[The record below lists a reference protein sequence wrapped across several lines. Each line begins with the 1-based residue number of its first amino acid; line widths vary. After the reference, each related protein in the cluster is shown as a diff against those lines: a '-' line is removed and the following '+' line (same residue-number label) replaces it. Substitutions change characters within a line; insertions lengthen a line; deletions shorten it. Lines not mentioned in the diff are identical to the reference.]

1 MIRFETICCRHAGAA
16 EPVLRGVDL
25 RVAPG
30 RCVLLQGGSGG
41 GKSTL
46 VRLVCGVITG
56 APNAFIPAEV
66 SGRVLVNGRDVAG
79 RPLHE
84 TGRSLAT
91 VFQDCRS
98 QFFMT
103 HVGEELVFAAENYGK
118 PRAETGARLRRFAA
132 LMDVERLMERS
143 VFRLSSGQRQR
154 VAIAAAAIQGP
165 LALVLDEPSA
175 NLDAQGLARLAEL
188 LAALKA
194 EGCAV
199 LVADH
204 RAGYLD
210 GVADE
215 RLRLEA
221 GRLLPPETARDLP
234 WNSAAD
240 LAAASA
246 LDSTLAPATGFG
258 ALSEYVGGQAPAQP
272 PAHAVDQ
279 PSARRGDLPKTH
291 ADGQPAAQPPL
302 LELCKAGLTRGG
314 RTILQEAN
322 LSLRGGELL
331 ALCGGNGAGKTS
343 LLRALCGLEGL
354 ACGQVLL
361 RGRQAGRQGLR
372 GACALVMQ
380 DPDYQLFAGSV
391 AEELGLG
398 LQDEHA
404 GPQAG
409 ERAAALAGRM
419 GLAGL
424 LDRHPGSLSMGEKQ
438 RTLIAAAL
446 AAGRDILLLDEPTSG
461 MDAGRMAE
469 LARELRQW
477 TSSGRAVL
485 VVTHDE
491 AFLDALGGRRLTLH
505 DGRLTPA
512 PNTKE
517 S

>member
-1 MIRFETICCRHAGAA
+1 MIRLENVCCRHAGVA
-16 EPVLRGVDL
+16 EPVLRGVNL

-46 VRLVCGVITG
+46 VRLVCGVISG
-56 APNAFIPAEV
+56 ATNAFIPAEV

-84 TGRSLAT
+84 PGRDLAT

-103 HVGEELVFAAENYGK
+103 HVGEELVFAAENYGR
-118 PRAETGARLRRFAA
+118 PRPETGARLRRFAA

-175 NLDAQGLARLAEL
+175 NLDAEGLARLAEL
-188 LAALKA
+188 LTALKA

-210 GVADE
+210 GVADL

-221 GRLLPPETARDLP
+221 GRLLPAETADLP
-234 WNSAAD
+234 LKSAEDLATASARKPTAALVREPAAD
-240 LAAASA
+240 SGNA
-246 LDSTLAPATGFG
+246 
-258 ALSEYVGGQAPAQP
+258 VGQP
-272 PAHAVDQ
+272 PAHTDEPPRAC
-279 PSARRGDLPKTH
+279 PKDLPKAQT
-291 ADGQPAAQPPL
+291 ADQTVNLAANQPPL
-302 LELCKAGLTRGG
+302 LELCTASLTRGG
-314 RTILQEAN
+314 RTIVHGAD

-331 ALCGGNGAGKTS
+331 ALRGGNGAGKTS

-361 RGRQAGRQGLR
+361 RGRRAGKQDLR

-398 LQDEHA
+398 LQDVR
-404 GPQAG
+404 AG
-409 ERAAALAGRM
+409 ERAEALAGRM
-419 GLAGL
+419 GLAHV

-446 AAGRDILLLDEPTSG
+446 IAGRDILLLDEPTSG
-461 MDAGRMAE
+461 MDAGRMAG

-477 TSSGRAVL
+477 TASGRAAV

-491 AFLDALGGRRLTLH
+491 AFLDAIGGRRLTLH
-505 DGRLTPA
+505 HGRLTPA